1 MTEKIKQLV
10 KEELYKLPKEMQQV
24 IDTFE
29 WEKIVEESC
38 KKNNITEDKIFPIQI
53 ETVLVLIGL
62 EFPEVYAKH
71 LEENAELTK
80 EEAEIISKEVLVKIF
95 DAMAKNLEELIK
107 KDLNNKVT
115 TWQQNLD
122 FILSGGDY
130 TVFIKRQKAIQYA
143 TGGKGP
149 NDSKFDD
156 LKSKFTI

>member
-53 ETVLVLIGL
+53 ETVLVLVGL
-62 EFPEVYAKH
+62 EFPEALAKH
-71 LEENAELTK
+71 LEENTEITK
-80 EEAEIISKEVLVKIF
+80 EEAEAISKEVLVKVF
-95 DAMAKNLEELIK
+95 DAMAKSLEEVIK
-107 KDLNNKVT
+107 KDLTNKVT
-115 TWQQNLD
+115 SWQQNLD

-143 TGGKGP
+143 TGTKRP
-149 NDSKFDD
+149 TDSKFDD